1 MDYKTLKEQ
10 VRYHDLLYYVHAKP
24 ILSDAEYDGLY
35 DQLVALEKS
44 QGYRDY
50 DSPTVKV
57 GAIDHRQG
65 LVKHPNRLYSLEK
78 VYDKK
83 EVPREF
89 TVETPKL
96 DGACVANHCNKGKIV
111 STLTRGDGEYGENI
125 SFLFEEQFTNFSMER
140 EEFLGVVTIV
150 CEAVTFQK
158 VDNYRNYVA
167 GALNLKD
174 KTEFLSRQIVLVVH
188 DVLGVD
194 LPYTERLEYLASKG
208 FNTVLDTKVLQD
220 IPQDGVVYRTNS
232 LEREHELGYTSKY
245 PKFAIALKKRATET
259 AQTILKDIIWAVGRT
274 GMVNPTGI
282 VEPVIIGGATVSRLT
297 LHNLAFIEDNNI
309 CLGDKI
315 EIERAGEII
324 PTFVRIVEKSPVRIA
339 ITAQNAEEA
348 IGNSVNR
355 VGPRLYVADK
365 SVNDEKVL
373 LNYITHVNI
382 QGLGPASISK
392 MGLSH
397 ISDLYKP
404 QNWDSLGANGK
415 KIAQEI
421 EYSKTKAYEH
431 VLAGLGIPGVGASLA
446 KKIIQRI
453 PKFSDLHKIEFEKI
467 DKIGPILTDKI
478 LTWYD
483 DNVDWVLKLP
493 VQLEQ
498 TIAIDTIRRPICI
511 TGTLDRPRKE
521 LAEILEQK
529 GFEVKSSVTKKTYAL
544 ITDGKIESD
553 KTATASK
560 YGVRV
565 INYFDHK
572 DQVLE
577 GKF

>member
-10 VRYHDLLYYVHAKP
+10 VRYHDILYYVHAKP
-24 ILSDAEYDGLY
+24 AISDAEYDALY
-35 DQLVALEKS
+35 DSLVAIEKA

-65 LVKHPNRLYSLEK
+65 KVKHPNRLYSLDK

-83 EVPREF
+83 EVPKEF

-96 DGACVANHCNKGKIV
+96 DGACVAIHCLRGEVV
-111 STLTRGDGEYGENI
+111 SILSRGDGEYGENI
-125 SFLFEEQFTNFSMER
+125 SFLFKDQFNNFRLEHLDFRGTVS
-140 EEFLGVVTIV
+140 II
-150 CEAVTFQK
+150 CEAVTFKK

-174 KTEFLSRQIVLVVH
+174 KEEFLSREIVLVVH

-194 LPYTERLEYLASKG
+194 LPYTERLNYMSSQG
-208 FNTVLDTKVLQD
+208 FNTVLDERVLRD
-220 IPQDGVVYRTNS
+220 IPKDGVVYRTNS
-232 LEREHELGYTSKY
+232 LAREHELGYTSKY

-259 AQTILKDIIWAVGRT
+259 AQTRLVDVIWAVGRT

-297 LHNLAFIEDNNI
+297 LHNLAFIEDNDI

-324 PTFVRIVEKSPVRIA
+324 PTFVRIVEKSPVRVA

-348 IGNSVNR
+348 IGNTVTR

-373 LNYITHVNI
+373 LNYISQVNI

-392 MGLSH
+392 MGLTH

-431 VLAGLGIPGVGASLA
+431 ILAGLGIPGVGASLA
-446 KKIIQRI
+446 KKIIQVI
-453 PKFSDLHKIEFEKI
+453 PRFADLHKIEFEKI
-467 DKIGPILTDKI
+467 EKVGPILTDKI

-483 DNVDWVLKLP
+483 DNADWVLKLP

-498 TIAIDTIRRPICI
+498 KISTEVVLRPICI

-521 LAEILEQK
+521 LAALLEEK

-553 KTATASK
+553 KTATAAK
-560 YGVRV
+560 YGVKI

-572 DQVLE
+572 QQVLE
-577 GKF
+577 GNF